1 MVSRFF
7 TATLEQIFCFGTIKK
22 ESHNLGVNSLYSIFS
37 GGMPRASYGDKFT
50 VTVMKGEEK
59 HSVFDLTSKISDF
72 LMITDSTGPCTL
84 MILAEEELTA
94 VDLKAETWPS
104 THRLPYLNPIH
115 ASSITCVHFIH
126 QVRTS

>member
-1 MVSRFF
+1 
-7 TATLEQIFCFGTIKK
+7 
-22 ESHNLGVNSLYSIFS
+22 
-37 GGMPRASYGDKFT
+37 MPRASYGDKFT

-126 QVRTS
+126 QVRSKGVGTKPWTF

>member
-1 MVSRFF
+1 
-7 TATLEQIFCFGTIKK
+7 
-22 ESHNLGVNSLYSIFS
+22 
-37 GGMPRASYGDKFT
+37 MPRASYGDKFT

-104 THRLPYLNPIH
+104 TYRLPYLNPIH

-126 QVRTS
+126 QVRSTVKPRFWNTFAADKKFYYINHLNFGI